1 MVILREIKDFVNL
14 TQEEENQL
22 SESIQNKLFKNYL
35 VGDKYRNGFF
45 ELELS
50 YDFIDKI
57 CLNEQDDIF
66 VIWRLFGYNTF
77 ESFIHVK
84 KSYLN
89 ENIVLDMIFR
99 QIKENALELNSID
112 DLLKNF
118 LNEDFVYNKEYKVLD
133 EDLYL
138 TIKENTI
145 QLPFPS
151 DSKIEFNYKG
161 KKGEYFFNKED
172 IINKN
177 IELLINL
184 FIKIKLHD
192 DVEVPNQ

>member
-35 VGDKYRNGFF
+35 VGDKYRNGCF

-50 YDFIDKI
+50 YDFRDKI

-77 ESFIHVK
+77 ESCIHVK

-99 QIKENALELNSID
+99 QIKENALELNSTD

-138 TIKENTI
+138 TIKENKI

-151 DSKIEFNYKG
+151 DSKIEFNSKG

-172 IINKN
+172 IIKNK
-177 IELLINL
+177 IDILKGL
-184 FIKIKLHD
+184 FDKIKLHD

>member
-22 SESIQNKLFKNYL
+22 SELIKDKLFKNYI
-35 VGDKYRNGFF
+35 VGDKYRNGCF

-50 YDFIDKI
+50 YNFRDEI

-66 VIWRLFGYNTF
+66 VIWRIFSYNTF
-77 ESFIHVK
+77 ESCTHVK

-89 ENIVLDMIFR
+89 ESFVIELILE
-99 QIKENALELNSID
+99 QIKKNALKFNSID
-112 DLLKNF
+112 DLSQNF
-118 LNEDFVYNKEYKVLD
+118 LNKDFVYNNEYKVLD

-177 IELLINL
+177 LELLINL
-184 FIKIKLHD
+184 LIKIKLHD